1 VKKAEQSW
9 CRKAVLASEATLPR
23 QEKEF
28 SWDSRHLMIIAGK
41 RLLALMREVIAGR
54 I

>member
-1 VKKAEQSW
+1 MNFHEYSPAFSA
-9 CRKAVLASEATLPR
+9 RRDAT
-23 QEKEF
+23 KG
-28 SWDSRHLMIIAGK
+28 LMIIAGK